1 MQSHKKILIVS
12 ENNTT
17 LLLVLNGFSWKL
29 LAVANCVSS
38 LSGRGVF
45 KDRAVTDGVELPVNY
60 FQTMLDEAENKKAV
74 EKKTLDNVAVITK
87 L

>member
-1 MQSHKKILIVS
+1 MQSHKNSLIVS

-17 LLLVLNGFSWKL
+17 LLFVLNGFSWKL
-29 LAVANCVSS
+29 LTVVNCVSS

-45 KDRAVTDGVELPVNY
+45 KDRADTAGVELPVNY
-60 FQTMLDEAENKKAV
+60 FQTMLDEAENKKAG
-74 EKKTLDNVAVITK
+74 EKKTLDNASVITK